1 VIGHLDHS
9 LNLITEADRDPY
21 HHSPQTS
28 TTHRD
33 KPASRHRQWSWWA
46 SLRVRCLS
54 PDVADL
60 PGRVD
65 LNPGQLQESF
75 PRRVQIATSFHCTPD
90 KASLLQIIDPRPT
103 RKGVSATCR
112 VSNCACRSTN
122 SCTWPVDWAQD
133 YFVCRPGSKGHPQ
146 IRQHVSSVCY
156 QSD

>member
-1 VIGHLDHS
+1 MILT
-9 LNLITEADRDPY
+9 I
-21 HHSPQTS
+21 
-28 TTHRD
+28 THR
-33 KPASRHRQWSWWA
+33 RHQQRTEISQLPGIVNGAGGHPSGYDA
-46 SLRVRCLS
+46 CLQM
-54 PDVADL
+54 PRAVADL

-146 IRQHVSSVCY
+146 IRQHVSSVCC